1 MANRRKH
8 KRKKARV
15 QVAYGED
22 EITER
27 GFARDISLGGMF
39 LDCRR
44 PPPVGTRLHLHL
56 KYPDRDFYVE
66 AVVVRQKLVNPQLR
80 QIEKQGVG
88 LRFLTPAELIEG
100 VVPKEERV
108 QRTNMVQC
116 SDAASVRDLLDKQ
129 LAARVIA
136 VPVNDPPPGQGDV
149 VEFSITVDVGDGANI
164 DGRGRV
170 VQLIGAGDAQQAVL
184 EVQDAD
190 KVRQSLEDAIA

>member
-15 QVAYGED
+15 QVGYGED

-44 PPPVGTRLHLHL
+44 PPAVGTRLHLHL
-56 KYPDRDFYVE
+56 RYPDRDFYME
-66 AVVVRQKLVNPQLR
+66 AVVVRQKIVNPQLR

-88 LRFLTPAELIEG
+88 LRFLTPTELIEG
-100 VVPKEERV
+100 AVPKKDRV
-108 QRTNMVQC
+108 RQTNVVQC
-116 SDAASVRDLLDKQ
+116 SDEAAVRDLLDKQ
-129 LAARVIA
+129 LSARVIA
-136 VPVNDPPPGQGDV
+136 VPVADPPPGQGDI
-149 VEFSITVDVGDGANI
+149 VEFSITVGIGDGSNI

-170 VQLIGAGDAQQAVL
+170 VQLIGTGDAQQAVL

-190 KVRQSLEDAIA
+190 KVRQSLEEAIG